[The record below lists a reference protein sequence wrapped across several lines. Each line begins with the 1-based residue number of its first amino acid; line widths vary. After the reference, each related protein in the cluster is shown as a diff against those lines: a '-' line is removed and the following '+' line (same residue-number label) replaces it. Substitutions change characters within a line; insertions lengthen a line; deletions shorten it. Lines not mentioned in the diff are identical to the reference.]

1 MADDKKEEKKDEKKE
16 QAPAE
21 KKKLP
26 MKLIIIVLAVV
37 LVLGSAA
44 AGYFLFFGNK
54 GKSAGKEDPGKET
67 KKEQVKEKA
76 PKEGGKEGEGASG
89 NLKQLEPF
97 IVNLADA
104 EGQRYL
110 KAVMQ
115 FEVDNPAAEGEI
127 QEKLPQIRD
136 EVLMILSN
144 KTFDDVSTTAGK
156 RMIKREIATA
166 VNKYLTGGQITQVYF
181 TEFVVQ

>member
-1 MADDKKEEKKDEKKE
+1 MAEEEKEDKKE
-16 QAPAE
+16 QGASE

-26 MKLIIIVLAVV
+26 VMAIIIALVVV
-37 LVLGSAA
+37 LVLGGAA
-44 AGYFLFFGNK
+44 AGYFLFISPK
-54 GKSAGKEDPGKET
+54 MKASGKEGSEGET
-67 KKEQVKEKA
+67 KKEQVQEKGSKE
-76 PKEGGKEGEGASG
+76 GKEGEGASG
-89 NLKQLEPF
+89 NLKLLDPF

-110 KAVMQ
+110 KAVIQLEMDHP
-115 FEVDNPAAEGEI
+115 ETSGEI

-136 EVLMILSN
+136 EILMILSN

-156 RMIKREIATA
+156 KMVKREITSA
-166 VNKYLTGGQITQVYF
+166 VNKYVTTGQVTQVYF

>member
-1 MADDKKEEKKDEKKE
+1 MAGEEKEEKKE

-37 LVLGSAA
+37 LVLGGAA
-44 AGYFLFFGNK
+44 AGYFLFFGHK
-54 GKSAGKEDPGKET
+54 GKAAGKEDTGKET
-67 KKEQVKEKA
+67 KKEQVKE
-76 PKEGGKEGEGASG
+76 EGSKKGGEGEGVSG
-89 NLKQLEPF
+89 NMKQLDPF

-115 FEVDNPAAEGEI
+115 FEVDNPAAESEI

-136 EVLMILSN
+136 EILMILSN
-144 KTFDDVSTTAGK
+144 KTFDDVSATAGK
-156 RMIKREIATA
+156 RMVKREIASA
-166 VNKYLTGGQITQVYF
+166 VNKYLTSGQVKQVYF

>member
-1 MADDKKEEKKDEKKE
+1 MADKKMEEKKE

-26 MKLIIIVLAVV
+26 VKIIIIALAVV
-37 LVLGSAA
+37 LVLGGAT
-44 AGYFLFFGNK
+44 AGYFVFVGHKGNSS
-54 GKSAGKEDPGKET
+54 GQEDTGKEV
-67 KKEQVKEKA
+67 KKEQVKE
-76 PKEGGKEGEGASG
+76 EGSKKGNGEGEGISR
-89 NLKQLEPF
+89 NMKQLDPF

-110 KAVMQ
+110 KAVIQ
-115 FEVDNPAAEGEI
+115 LELDNASLEGEI
-127 QEKLPQIRD
+127 QGKLPQIRD
-136 EVLMILSN
+136 EILMILSN

-156 RMIKREIATA
+156 RMVKREIASA
-166 VNKYLTGGQITQVYF
+166 VNKYLTGGQVTQVYF

>member
-1 MADDKKEEKKDEKKE
+1 MAGEEKEEKKE

-26 MKLIIIVLAVV
+26 VKIIIIVLAVV
-37 LVLGSAA
+37 LVLGGAT
-44 AGYFLFFGNK
+44 AGYFLFFGHK
-54 GKSAGKEDPGKET
+54 GKSSGKEDPGKEV
-67 KKEQVKEKA
+67 KKEQVKE
-76 PKEGGKEGEGASG
+76 EGSKKGGGEGEGVSG
-89 NLKQLEPF
+89 NMKQLEPF

-110 KAVMQ
+110 KAVIQ
-115 FEVDNPAAEGEI
+115 LELDNASLEGEI
-127 QEKLPQIRD
+127 QGKLPQIRD
-136 EVLMILSN
+136 EILMILSN

-156 RMIKREIATA
+156 RMVKREIASA

>member
-1 MADDKKEEKKDEKKE
+1 MADEAKEENKE

-26 MKLIIIVLAVV
+26 VKLIIIVLAVV
-37 LVLGSAA
+37 LVLGGA
-44 AGYFLFFGNK
+44 AGGYFMFAGHK
-54 GKSAGKEDPGKET
+54 AKSSGKEDPGKEV
-67 KKEQVKEKA
+67 KKEQVKE
-76 PKEGGKEGEGASG
+76 EGAKKGGEGEGASG
-89 NLKQLEPF
+89 NMKSLDPF

-115 FEVDNPAAEGEI
+115 LELDNPSLEGEI
-127 QEKLPQIRD
+127 QGKLPQIRD
-136 EVLMILSN
+136 EILMILSN
-144 KTFDDVSTTAGK
+144 KTFDDVSTSAGK
-156 RMIKREIATA
+156 KMVKREIASA
-166 VNKYLTGGQITQVYF
+166 VNKYLTSGQITQVYF

>member
-1 MADDKKEEKKDEKKE
+1 MAEEEKEEKKEHG
-16 QAPAE
+16 PTE

-26 MKLIIIVLAVV
+26 MMAIIAVVAVV
-37 LVLGSAA
+37 LVIGGAA
-44 AGYFLFFGNK
+44 AGYFMFIGPK
-54 GKSAGKEDPGKET
+54 MKASGKEAGNEA
-67 KKEQVKEKA
+67 KKEQVKEK
-76 PKEGGKEGEGASG
+76 GSKEGEKGGEGSSG
-89 NLKQLEPF
+89 NLKMLDPF

-110 KAVMQ
+110 KAVIQ
-115 FEVDNPAAEGEI
+115 LELDNQATSGEI

-136 EVLMILSN
+136 EILMILSN

-156 RMIKREIATA
+156 KMVKREITSA
-166 VNKYLTGGQITQVYF
+166 VNRYIATGQVTQVYF

>member
-1 MADDKKEEKKDEKKE
+1 MADKKMEEKKE

-26 MKLIIIVLAVV
+26 VKIIIIVLAVV
-37 LVLGSAA
+37 LVLGGAT
-44 AGYFLFFGNK
+44 AGYFMFAGHK
-54 GKSAGKEDPGKET
+54 GKSSGKEDPGKEV
-67 KKEQVKEKA
+67 KKEQVKE
-76 PKEGGKEGEGASG
+76 EGSKKGGGEGEGVSG
-89 NLKQLEPF
+89 NMKQLDPF

-110 KAVMQ
+110 KAVIQ
-115 FEVDNPAAEGEI
+115 LELDNASLEGEI
-127 QEKLPQIRD
+127 QGKLPQIRD
-136 EVLMILSN
+136 EILMILSN

-156 RMIKREIATA
+156 RMVKREIASA

>member
-1 MADDKKEEKKDEKKE
+1 MAGEEKEEKKE

-26 MKLIIIVLAVV
+26 VKIIIIVLAVV
-37 LVLGSAA
+37 LVLGGAT
-44 AGYFLFFGNK
+44 AGYFLFFGHK
-54 GKSAGKEDPGKET
+54 GKSSDKEDPAKET

-76 PKEGGKEGEGASG
+76 SKEGGKEGEGASG
-89 NLKQLEPF
+89 NLKQLDPF

-115 FEVDNPAAEGEI
+115 FEVDNPTAESEI

-136 EVLMILSN
+136 EILMILSN
-144 KTFDDVSTTAGK
+144 KTFEDISTTAGK
-156 RMIKREIATA
+156 RMVKREIASA

>member
-1 MADDKKEEKKDEKKE
+1 MD
-16 QAPAE
+16 
-21 KKKLP
+21 
-26 MKLIIIVLAVV
+26 
-37 LVLGSAA
+37 
-44 AGYFLFFGNK
+44 
-54 GKSAGKEDPGKET
+54 
-67 KKEQVKEKA
+67 
-76 PKEGGKEGEGASG
+76 
-89 NLKQLEPF
+89 PF

-115 FEVDNPAAEGEI
+115 FEVDNPAAESEI

-136 EVLMILSN
+136 EILMILSN

-156 RMIKREIATA
+156 RMVKREIASA
-166 VNKYLTGGQITQVYF
+166 VNKYLTGGQVTQVYF